1 MCKILLFG
9 GTTEGRELSEFLVKN
24 NISALVCVATTYGCK
39 LASSSDAVR
48 VLTERLTAAEME
60 ALMRTEQPELVIDAT
75 HPYAAA
81 VTENILQAAQRTHV
95 EYLRV
100 LRASADKGAQAEQHL
115 LSEDDGAM
123 GSVVYL
129 DSMETAIDW
138 LNSRAGRILA
148 TTGSKELQAY
158 TAIDDWQERV
168 FARVLSTAESVQHCA
183 SIGFE
188 GKHLIAMQGPFPTE
202 LNEALLRTY
211 DISYLVTKDTGQAGG
226 FAEKLLACEAV
237 GCTAVVIGR
246 PRKETGISVM
256 ACKALLAERFA
267 LQPRVKVSLIGI
279 GPGGQGSMTEEAAA
293 ALADADYV
301 IGSGRMLDL
310 ARGKK
315 PILDEY
321 RSAVIA
327 HYIDTH
333 RAYERFAVLLSGD
346 TGFYSGAKKLY
357 EQLTMLGESV
367 ELHVIPGVS
376 SVSALAARLGTSW
389 DDAVIVSNHGRT
401 QSLVPLI
408 RDHAKV
414 FSILGKPADAAELA
428 QKLVDFEMPEVK
440 LSVGERLSYADE
452 KITIGAAKDLC
463 SFRHDPLSVLLLE
476 NPCAAETKINPLH
489 CRKDEEFL
497 RGKVPM
503 TKEEIRVLS
512 VDRLHLTEDAVCY
525 DIGAGTGS
533 VSVEMALR
541 ASKGRVYAVERNPEA
556 IRLLQDNRRKFKT
569 DNLHIIEGLAP
580 EAMRELPPATHVFI
594 GGSAGNMEAI
604 VEAALTR
611 LPENKEAA
619 SEKNAFD
626 LADCGNQ
633 KPAQVRFVI
642 NCIAMEST
650 AQALACAKKYGC
662 GEPEVTQISVARGHA
677 VGSYTMMKSE
687 NPITI
692 VCFDAEK
699 RGTGK

>member
-24 NISALVCVATTYGCK
+24 NISSIVCVATTYGCK

-100 LRASADKGAQAEQHL
+100 LRASADKGAQEEPHL
-115 LSEDDGAM
+115 LPEDDGAV

-129 DSMETAIDW
+129 DSMKTAIDW

-158 TAIDDWQERV
+158 TAMEDWQERV

-202 LNEALLRTY
+202 LNEALLRAY
-211 DISYLVTKDTGQAGG
+211 DISYLVTKDTGQVGG
-226 FAEKLLACEAV
+226 FTEKLLACEAV

-293 ALADADYV
+293 ALADADCV

-321 RSAVIA
+321 RSDVIA
-327 HYIDTH
+327 NYIDTH
-333 RAYERFAVLLSGD
+333 RAHERFAVLLSGD

-357 EQLTMLGESV
+357 EKLAMLGESV

-376 SVSALAARLGTSW
+376 SVSVLAARLGTSW
-389 DDAVIVSNHGRT
+389 DDAIIVSNHGRT
-401 QSLVPLI
+401 QSLLPLI

-414 FSILGKPADAAELA
+414 FSILGKPDDAAELA

-476 NPCAAETKINPLH
+476 NPCAAETKLNPLH

-512 VDRLHLTEDAVCY
+512 VDCLHLTEDAVCY

-580 EAMRELPPATHVFI
+580 EAMWELPPATHVFI

-604 VEAALTR
+604 VEAALTK
-611 LPENKEAA
+611 LSDAGAAA
-619 SEKNAFD
+619 SI
-626 LADCGNQ
+626 
-633 KPAQVRFVI
+633 RFVI

-677 VGSYTMMKSE
+677 VASYTMMKSE

-692 VCFDAEK
+692 LCFE
-699 RGTGK
+699 GKTSV